1 VSVVV
6 ELREQL
12 EVEVE
17 LAIGAGCC
25 RWCGHGSVQVK
36 DRPPVAIGA
45 VADTAMISSTLGG
58 SAGYRSPLLRGRG
71 LGDSRHRRRSAAVA
85 GDVQQ
90 HGFQESSLVG
100 ADGPCAAIR
109 TE

>member
-36 DRPPVAIGA
+36 DGPPVAIGA

-71 LGDSRHRRRSAAVA
+71 LGDSRASSPVSGGGRRRPAARVPRILL
-85 GDVQQ
+85 G
-90 HGFQESSLVG
+90 GGRWTMRCYSN
-100 ADGPCAAIR
+100 
-109 TE
+109 